1 MAMANWQSKLVPA
14 PLRKSVRTVRML
26 WATGAL
32 RRPGE
37 LVDRWRHR
45 DAFKQI
51 EKALFYHRYA
61 AAFMLGHELG
71 IYDQLYAGG
80 KRIDEIAEACG
91 IHPRAAEAL
100 LRILTGEELL
110 VRIGDEYQ
118 LSEFGR
124 LYMAREGRLSL
135 ADSFDLMAAQA
146 LAFAEL
152 ESGMKTGQVPAALD
166 IFSADGRYQ
175 AFLNAVNTFLYY
187 AGADLLQ
194 RIELPEIRSFIL
206 GSMGVSFSSLLL
218 DRCPDATVTYGCLEH
233 LVREVP
239 RLRDQYNVPAERVAG
254 SHSHSGDPTADRW
267 GNEDFDLVFLTKKM
281 ILEPETRMGERFAA
295 KAFDVLNPGG
305 IAIFW
310 ETLHTDDRPT
320 PLARAMEAV
329 LDLGASPVGLVN
341 TETSITA
348 MLDNIGYRDIEIV
361 PCLDN
366 STTFVVGRKPR

>member
-1 MAMANWQSKLVPA
+1 MAMAKWENKLLPA
-14 PLRKSVRTVRML
+14 PVRKSVRAVRML

-32 RRPGE
+32 RKPGE

-45 DAFKQI
+45 DAFRQI
-51 EKALFYHRYA
+51 NKALFYHRYA

-71 IYDQLYAGG
+71 LYDYLYAGG
-80 KRIDEIAEACG
+80 KSINEVAEACA

-100 LRILTGEELL
+100 LRILAGEELL
-110 VRIGDEYQ
+110 MRVGDDYQ

-124 LYMAREGRLSL
+124 LYMARAGRLSL

-152 ESGMKTGQVPAALD
+152 EHGMKTGQVPAALD

-175 AFLNAVNTFLYY
+175 AFLNAVNTFLHY
-187 AGADLLQ
+187 AGADLLAQ
-194 RIELPEIRSFIL
+194 IELPEIRSFIL

-218 DRCPDATVTYGCLEH
+218 DRCPEATVTYGCLDH
-233 LVREVP
+233 LVREIP

-254 SHSHSGDPTADRW
+254 CHSHSGDPPADRW
-267 GNEDFDLVFLTKKM
+267 GDEDFDLVFLTKKM
-281 ILEPETRMGERFAA
+281 ILEPETRMGERFAG
-295 KAFDVLNPGG
+295 KAFEVLNPGG
-305 IAIFW
+305 VAIFW

-341 TETSITA
+341 TEASITA
-348 MLDNIGYRDIEIV
+348 MLGDIGYRAIEVV

-366 STTFVVGRKPR
+366 STTFGVAHKPR